1 MRKFRE
7 KNGIYAKK
15 NPKISRKI
23 PNFFKLK
30 QSFSKKRLNFEN
42 TNSFS
47 KRDLSA
53 SPIDGLTQNINID
66 LRMTRS
72 YQIFRD
78 IFAFFENV
86 FASFIFAKYIYLSIG
101 TRGPMLGYI

>member
-1 MRKFRE
+1 MK
-7 KNGIYAKK
+7 IMQK

-23 PNFFKLK
+23 PNFLKLK
-30 QSFSKKRLNFEN
+30 QSFSKKRLNFEI

-66 LRMTRS
+66 LRTIRRH
-72 YQIFRD
+72 QTFREI
-78 IFAFFENV
+78 IFAFSQN
-86 FASFIFAKYIYLSIG
+86 
-101 TRGPMLGYI
+101 